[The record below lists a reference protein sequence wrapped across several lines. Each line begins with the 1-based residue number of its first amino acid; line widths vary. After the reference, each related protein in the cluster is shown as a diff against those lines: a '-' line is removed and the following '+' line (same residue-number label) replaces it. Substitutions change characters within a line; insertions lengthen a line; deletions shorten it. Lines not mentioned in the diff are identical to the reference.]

1 MRPSQ
6 RKTGTKVRNGKV
18 SRKNR
23 TDLSNHYSQ
32 IRQTET
38 VVDRVR
44 PGEGYKHYLTIA
56 DVKRFLNILPDWDE
70 LSVGLDAVVLAEGGD
85 AMGWHWDGVVAVCAW
100 EREHT
105 LDWDTSFVDEHAD
118 ILDRLGV
125 RCDPIEGDPLG
136 TWCYFNDASIKGF
149 QLMHILLHELGH
161 HHDRMTTK
169 SQARSARGESFAE
182 TYALKYAG
190 RLWEA
195 YFREFNW

>member
-18 SRKNR
+18 ARKNR
-23 TDLSNHYSQ
+23 TDLSNHYWQ
-32 IRQTET
+32 VRQAET
-38 VVDRVR
+38 VVDRLR

-56 DVKRFLNILPDWDE
+56 DVKRFLRILPDWNE
-70 LSVGLDAVVLAEGGD
+70 LSVGLDAVILDERVD
-85 AMGWHWDGVVAVCAW
+85 ALGWHCDGVVAVCAW
-100 EREHT
+100 EREKT
-105 LDWDTSFVDEHAD
+105 LDWDTSFVQDHAV

-125 RCDPIEGDPLG
+125 KCEPIDGDPEG
-136 TWCYFNDASIKGF
+136 TWCFFDDASIKGF

-169 SQARSARGESFAE
+169 SQARSARGESYAE
-182 TYALKYAG
+182 TYALKYADT
-190 RLWEA
+190 LWDA

>member
-1 MRPSQ
+1 MRKSQ

-18 SRKNR
+18 TRKNR
-23 TDLSNHYSQ
+23 TDLSSHYSQ

-38 VVDRVR
+38 VIDRLR

-56 DVKRFLNILPDWDE
+56 DVRRFIQILPDWSE

-100 EREHT
+100 EREYT
-105 LDWDTSFVDEHAD
+105 TDWDTVFVDAHSP

-125 RCDPIEGDPLG
+125 VREPIEDDPDG
-136 TWCYFNDASIKGF
+136 TLCYFDDASIKGF

-161 HHDRMTTK
+161 HKDRMTTK
-169 SQARSARGESFAE
+169 SRVRSARGETFAE
-182 TYALKYAG
+182 SYALRYAD
-190 RLWEA
+190 RLWDA
-195 YFREFNW
+195 YFREFSW